1 MRPFLQVQNLCTY
14 FPIATGWLRA
24 HSGFKKAVDDISFTI
39 NEGEIVGVI
48 GESGSGKTTLAKSI
62 LGLEEKTSGQVL
74 VDGID
79 IHTLSKSA
87 LLPYRKMLQIV
98 FQNPADSLNMRK
110 TIFETIHEVISFHQ
124 IAKTEAEALS
134 FSSSLLQKVGL
145 DASYLSRYPHE
156 LSIGQ
161 QQRICLARSLCTK
174 PKLLILDEC
183 TSALDI
189 SVQAQVLNLLL
200 ELHNEE
206 NLSYLLIS
214 HDLSV
219 VYHLADRVL
228 VLYQGKVVE
237 SGPIEEVFENPKH
250 PYTKKLL
257 SSALMEV

>member
-1 MRPFLQVQNLCTY
+1 MTPLVQVEHLSTHFQLSKGL
-14 FPIATGWLRA
+14 FRK
-24 HSGFKKAVDDISFTI
+24 HSGINKAVDDVSFTI
-39 NEGEIVGVI
+39 HEGEIVGVI
-48 GESGSGKTTLAKSI
+48 GESGSGKTTLAKTI
-62 LGLEEKTSGQVL
+62 LCLEKKTSGHVF
-74 VDGID
+74 VDGVD
-79 IHTLSKSA
+79 IHTLSGKE
-87 LLPYRKMLQIV
+87 LLAYRKKLQIV
-98 FQNPADSLNMRK
+98 FQNPSDSLNIRK
-110 TIFETIHEVISFHQ
+110 TVFEMLHEVIYFHK
-124 IAKTEAEALS
+124 IVKTESDALE

-174 PKLLILDEC
+174 PKLLVLDEC

-200 ELHNEE
+200 ELHQEQ

-219 VYHLADRVL
+219 VYHLADKVL
-228 VLYQGKVVE
+228 VLYQGKIVE
-237 SGPIEEVFENPKH
+237 SGPVEQVFNTPQH

-257 SSALMEV
+257 ASAM